1 MGSWVEESLC
11 DDEGLSVAPVMVPG
25 AENRRSDESMSDTP
39 FELALVM
46 GSGAGNCRSDA

>member
-1 MGSWVEESLC
+1 MGSGVEESPC
-11 DDEGLSVAPVMVPG
+11 DDERTSDAPVMVPG

-46 GSGAGNCRSDA
+46 GSGAENCRSDA